1 MAPTIRKSL
10 AAKSKFGHKLKQKRM
25 NIKKQDLEL
34 VVEYCIRN
42 NCRGYAA
49 ISAGVCPTIKDQR
62 TINKRLDGKIITGSE
77 KEYCSILTVDEEELV
92 VKYIK
97 SKNRALQPVSRN
109 ELNKLI
115 FFSQAVPFYSFLLNK
130 TIFMPRNYS

>member
-1 MAPTIRKSL
+1 MTTEFALILNR
-10 AAKSKFGHKLKQKRM
+10 
-25 NIKKQDLEL
+25 
-34 VVEYCIRN
+34 V
-42 NCRGYAA
+42 

-97 SKNRALQPVSRN
+97 SKNRAL
-109 ELNKLI
+109 
-115 FFSQAVPFYSFLLNK
+115 
-130 TIFMPRNYS
+130 